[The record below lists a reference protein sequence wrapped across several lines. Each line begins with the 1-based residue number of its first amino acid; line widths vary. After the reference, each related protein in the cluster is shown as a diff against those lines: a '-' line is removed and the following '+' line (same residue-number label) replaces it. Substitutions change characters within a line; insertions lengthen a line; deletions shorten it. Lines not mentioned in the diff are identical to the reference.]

1 MPRIAS
7 VDGASRPWRER
18 IAVTGPAVA
27 VTIAGLIVAYHFV
40 KPAQPRHIVMATGS
54 PQGDRLAEEGIDVTL
69 IETHGSVE
77 NVELLRDRK
86 ADVAFVQGGSGK
98 AVDAPHLRSLAS
110 LYLEPVWIFVRKN
123 AGMEHLGDLRGRRVA
138 VDAEGSGTRV
148 LARQLLADNGIGDHD
163 IAAVA
168 LGGGNAAQA
177 LRDDRVDA
185 AFFVI
190 AARSEVVQQLLTGAG
205 RWPSRRGPRVS
216 LQA

>member
-1 MPRIAS
+1 MAPLVLGGS
-7 VDGASRPWRER
+7 GSPS
-18 IAVTGPAVA
+18 GPAVA

-148 LARQLLADNGIGDHD
+148 LARQLLADNGIG
-163 IAAVA
+163 
-168 LGGGNAAQA
+168 
-177 LRDDRVDA
+177 
-185 AFFVI
+185 
-190 AARSEVVQQLLTGAG
+190 
-205 RWPSRRGPRVS
+205 GP
-216 LQA
+216 

>member
-1 MPRIAS
+1 MAPLVLGGS
-7 VDGASRPWRER
+7 GSPS
-18 IAVTGPAVA
+18 GPAVA

-54 PQGDRLAEEGIDVTL
+54 PQGAYAYYGRLYRDRLAEEGIDVTL

-148 LARQLLADNGIGDHD
+148 LARQLLADNGIG
-163 IAAVA
+163 
-168 LGGGNAAQA
+168 
-177 LRDDRVDA
+177 
-185 AFFVI
+185 
-190 AARSEVVQQLLTGAG
+190 
-205 RWPSRRGPRVS
+205 GP
-216 LQA
+216 